1 MVIQWYKL
9 QTHLLNYVQPLDMQS
24 TFLNLFPNWQGKRF
38 SGKNAPWHQT
48 NTSNLSFIVCFFFRS
63 YFKLWISVLSA
74 WIPAVT
80 HSQLCQICQLFKV
93 FFLCTIQFG
102 YAGEVVDQFC
112 GHAKSRASGPS
123 TMNHYASFANQSL
136 GVGALTTLAL
146 WNLIVSFCFENPLCS
161 NGVWPFSSPFNLI

>member
-1 MVIQWYKL
+1 M
-9 QTHLLNYVQPLDMQS
+9 HLCAFSLDTSSYPLTALPDMPTFQS
-24 TFLNLFPNWQGKRF
+24 
-38 SGKNAPWHQT
+38 
-48 NTSNLSFIVCFFFRS
+48 
-63 YFKLWISVLSA
+63 
-74 WIPAVT
+74 
-80 HSQLCQICQLFKV
+80 

-161 NGVWPFSSPFNLI
+161 NGV

>member
-1 MVIQWYKL
+1 MNINNSGAFLVEMVIQWYKL

-93 FFLCTIQFG
+93 FFYVQYSLAMLERSWINSAGMQKVERAVHLLWIIMQVSLINLWELGHWLPLLFG
-102 YAGEVVDQFC
+102 
-112 GHAKSRASGPS
+112 
-123 TMNHYASFANQSL
+123 T
-136 GVGALTTLAL
+136 
-146 WNLIVSFCFENPLCS
+146 
-161 NGVWPFSSPFNLI
+161 